1 MATQTPTVGERTIL
15 PTSIKSFPEDNPALR
30 MDGRENFHQE
40 RRHHLE
46 VLGLSNLAETRS
58 APIGRVKFAGIRG
71 QYGKVAVRLF
81 YPKKSEDSC
90 RGAATA
96 DVKIPALVDMH
107 RGGYTI
113 GSVHEFGNGLRLLA
127 EKTNAILDDYE
138 GVLAWTQGEEGASR
152 GISAERVLGGG
163 DSAGGNMTAA
173 LSLGL
178 KDEGKQPMKFQI
190 LLFPEARLPFDTPTA
205 AENNSGLYLEC
216 NGIFSLADHYLPRTP
231 NKYYPPSHRYVSP
244 SIQKTENLTGVPPAA
259 VFTCGFDSLRD
270 DGVEYANELESIGNK
285 ISEAAKASTDVTEGT
300 KKLASA

>member
-30 MDGRENFHQE
+30 IDGREDFHQE

-58 APIGRVKFAGIRG
+58 APTGRVKFAGIRG
-71 QYGKVAVRLF
+71 HYGKVA
-81 YPKKSEDSC
+81 
-90 RGAATA
+90 
-96 DVKIPALVDMH
+96 
-107 RGGYTI
+107 
-113 GSVHEFGNGLRLLA
+113 
-127 EKTNAILDDYE
+127 LDDYE
-138 GVLAWTQGEEGASR
+138 DVLAWTQGEEDASR

-190 LLFPEARLPFDTPTA
+190 LLFPEARLPFDTPTV